1 MELQNLKYFLTIASE
16 GSFNKAANVLFLSQ
30 PSLSKAI
37 ANLEKELNVKLF
49 KRNKR
54 GVELT
59 EKGKKL
65 KEYAKILVAQI
76 ELIEGLSSHE
86 TPVALNIVSFPLP
99 IISTIV
105 ARAYEKYIDQSV
117 TVHYHVGRLGRVIE
131 MVRDGKCDVGIITS
145 NPTQSQKLQ
154 ITLKKS
160 NLEAVSLG
168 TDTWYVV
175 VGPKSPLYKK
185 DIVSMKEL
193 LEWPVVRFR
202 DDYFSNLT
210 YFLEIDGIKMIE
222 IKKEVFI
229 DDNLDLQN
237 FLMETK
243 AFSFQLGINRSY
255 FESRGLHVL
264 PIANNTLQEEV
275 LWIKQKKT
283 TLPDTMKDLVAE
295 LQQIYGV

>member
-37 ANLEKELNVKLF
+37 ANLEKELNVTLF

-86 TPVALNIVSFPLP
+86 TPVALNIASFPLP
-99 IISTIV
+99 IISTVV
-105 ARAYEKYIDQSV
+105 ARSYDKYIDHSI
-117 TVHYHVGRLGRVIE
+117 TVHYHLGRLGRIIE
-131 MVRDGKCDVGIITS
+131 LVRDGKCDIGIITS
-145 NPTQSQKLQ
+145 NPTQDKKLQ

-160 NLEAVSLG
+160 NLEATTLG
-168 TDTWYVV
+168 KDTWYVV
-175 VGPKSPLYKK
+175 VGPKSPLYNKK
-185 DIVSMKEL
+185 IVSMKEL
-193 LEWPVVRFR
+193 LQWPVVRFR
-202 DDYFSNLT
+202 DDFFSNMN
-210 YFLEIDGIKMIE
+210 YVLEIDGTKMIE
-222 IKKEVFI
+222 FKKEVFI
-229 DDNLDLQN
+229 DDNLDIQN

-243 AFSFQLGINRSY
+243 AFSFQLGINRPY
-255 FESRGLHVL
+255 FEKRGLHVI
-264 PIANNTLQEEV
+264 PISNNTLEEEI

-283 TLPDTMKDLVAE
+283 TLSPMVKDLVE
-295 LQQIYGV
+295 DLQQIYN